1 MSDCIRLAIID
12 DHPLFREGVAQ
23 TVRDASDMTV
33 VGQGS
38 SAQDAIRIVTT
49 LAPDIITLDV
59 SMPGGGI
66 EAAREIQRSG
76 AAVKMVM
83 LTVSENEND
92 VVTALQAGVDGYAL
106 KGCSGPEL
114 LQVLRSVHNCETYIT
129 SALAARPLA
138 RTKQPVASA
147 NEAPDVASLTY
158 RENQVL
164 QLLSMGL
171 MNREI
176 GQSLKITEKTVKHH
190 MTELMQKLNARNR
203 VEAVLIARKK
213 TGAVD
218 QGLSNRL

>member
-1 MSDCIRLAIID
+1 
-12 DHPLFREGVAQ
+12 
-23 TVRDASDMTV
+23 
-33 VGQGS
+33 
-38 SAQDAIRIVTT
+38 
-49 LAPDIITLDV
+49 
-59 SMPGGGI
+59 
-66 EAAREIQRSG
+66 
-76 AAVKMVM
+76 
-83 LTVSENEND
+83 
-92 VVTALQAGVDGYAL
+92 
-106 KGCSGPEL
+106 
-114 LQVLRSVHNCETYIT
+114 
-129 SALAARPLA
+129 
-138 RTKQPVASA
+138 
-147 NEAPDVASLTY
+147 VASLTY